1 MWPARPAP
9 LARIAMI
16 NCPNCLSP
24 MVPRT
29 LDAGGSSAAAV
40 TIDTCTACTLFWF
53 DSMESVRLG
62 PRAVL
67 ELFRFIGATPVPG
80 NRIHADLACVRCRHA
95 MAFTHDVA
103 RTTRFTYWR
112 CPQGHGRLIT
122 FHQFLAEKQFVRP
135 PSADEL
141 ARLRNSVRQ
150 VSCSQCGAPIDLRND
165 SACPH
170 CGAPVTLIDPASVQ
184 NALQQLGVASA
195 PPDPLEVDRRI
206 TDAQIDA
213 LFELERERGQA
224 ALQRPRND
232 LITVGAAAVGAL
244 IGHWLS

>member
-1 MWPARPAP
+1 
-9 LARIAMI
+9 MI
-16 NCPNCLSP
+16 DCPNCRSP
-24 MVPRT
+24 MAART
-29 LDAGGSSAAAV
+29 FDAQGSTPATL
-40 TIDTCTACTLFWF
+40 TIDTCSGCTLFWF
-53 DSMESVRLG
+53 DTMESVRLS

-80 NRIHADLACVRCRHA
+80 NAIHADLACARCRHA
-95 MAFTHDVA
+95 MAYTHDLA

-141 ARLRNSVRQ
+141 ARLRDSVRQ
-150 VSCSQCGAPIDLRND
+150 VSCSQCGAPVDLRND
-165 SACPH
+165 SACRH

-184 NALQQLGVASA
+184 KALQQLFVASA
-195 PPDPLEVDRRI
+195 PPDPVEVDRRI
-206 TDAQIDA
+206 ADAQIDA
-213 LFELERERGQA
+213 LFALEREREQA
-224 ALQRPRND
+224 ALQRPRHD
-232 LITVGAAAVGAL
+232 LISVGAAAVGAL